1 MRHVVSI
8 TIALCAA
15 ALIAAPAAA
24 QKKRANPAPEPAAEP
39 APCTCPEAAAPPAPL
54 REGGLAE
61 CTDGVDND
69 RDGHL
74 DCTDQDC
81 EIYAVCALPSA
92 ARETSFE
99 PPASART
106 YANMRELK
114 RDLRAGLISGH
125 DFYNWQVMIRAWRE
139 AEFDAARAELQ
150 SGQITHA
157 EYKARIA
164 AIRLKYE
171 G

>member
-1 MRHVVSI
+1 MRRTILTLVV
-8 TIALCAA
+8 LCAV
-15 ALIAAPAAA
+15 ALTASPAAA
-24 QKKRANPAPEPAAEP
+24 QKRGASRTAPAAEP
-39 APCTCPEAAAPPAPL
+39 APCTCPEEEAPAAPL

-61 CTDGVDND
+61 CTDGIDND
-69 RDGHL
+69 GDGHL

-81 EIYAVCALPSA
+81 EIYAVCAVPSA
-92 ARETSFE
+92 AAFE
-99 PPASART
+99 PPAQAASVRT
-106 YANMRELK
+106 YANMRALK

-139 AEFDAARAELQ
+139 AEFDAARADYR
-150 SGQITHA
+150 SGQLTHV
-157 EYKARIA
+157 EYKTRIA

>member
-1 MRHVVSI
+1 MRHLAFTV
-8 TIALCAA
+8 IALCVT

-24 QKKRANPAPEPAAEP
+24 QKKRANPGPAAEP
-39 APCTCPEAAAPPAPL
+39 APCTCPEEAPPPAPL

-81 EIYAVCALPSA
+81 EIYAVCVVPGA
-92 ARETSFE
+92 AAIE
-99 PPASART
+99 PPPPPATART
-106 YANMRELK
+106 YSNMRELK
-114 RDLRAGLISGH
+114 RDLHAGLISGH

-139 AEFDAARAELQ
+139 AEFDTAKADYRA
-150 SGQITHA
+150 GQITHA
-157 EYKARIA
+157 EYKARVA